1 MKSNFYVTGDI
12 HGHYDIARIWH
23 WANKTSFNKK
33 TYLIITGDFGLI
45 FYGKYAKKY
54 YELELP
60 NIERLNS
67 MPFTTL
73 FVDGNHEN
81 FDRLNNQEEF
91 PRIHWNGGEATR
103 IMENIFHLRRG
114 QVFNIDGLKFFT
126 LGGALSLDKH
136 LRKPHIS
143 WWQEERLSNVE
154 INCAFENLEKHN
166 NEVDYVITH
175 AAPRYFA
182 KQIFDYQNLPFYSHD
197 NTEIELEE
205 ILKDVKYKHWYCGH
219 YHYDYSFGRNTALYE
234 EILQL
239 GEK

>member
-1 MKSNFYVTGDI
+1 MGKIYVTGDI
-12 HGHYDIARIWH
+12 HGHIEINKIWD
-23 WANKTSFNKK
+23 WAKK
-33 TYLIITGDFGLI
+33 ENPQKDDYLIIAGDFGLI

-54 YELELP
+54 ETCEMP
-60 NIERLNS
+60 NLKKLND
-67 MPFTTL
+67 MPFKTL

-81 FDRLNNQEEF
+81 FDRLYSTEF
-91 PRIHWNGGEATR
+91 STKEWNGGKVTE
-103 IMENIFHLRRG
+103 IMPNIYHLKRG
-114 QVFNIDGLKFFT
+114 EIFNINGLNIFT

-143 WWQEERLSNVE
+143 WWKEERLSSAE
-154 INCAFENLEKHN
+154 INYALENLERHN

-182 KQIFDYQNLPFYSHD
+182 KQIFDHQNLPFYSHD

-219 YHYDYSFGRNTALYE
+219 YHYDYSFGRNTTIYE
-234 EILQL
+234 KFLQL